1 MPLEGKIGLD
11 AAILHAV
18 TDTKFQGFKFV
29 KHIEFGQRQRSDSV
43 QTYGISHQH
52 RVKPATTAGSP
63 GGRAK
68 FLTFA
73 AKEFS
78 GLIQQFRGEGTTA
91 DTCRVGLN
99 DAYHIRNMPR
109 ADPPPGTGIAGD
121 RIG

>member
-18 TDTKFQGFKFV
+18 SDTKLQSFKFI
-29 KHIEFGQRQRSDSV
+29 KHIEFGQSQRSDSV

-52 RVKPATTAGSP
+52 RVKPATAAGSS

-68 FLTFA
+68 FLTLA

-78 GLIQQFRGEGTTA
+78 GLIQQFRREGTTA

-99 DAYHIRNMPR
+99 NAHHI
-109 ADPPPGTGIAGD
+109 
-121 RIG
+121 

>member
-18 TDTKFQGFKFV
+18 TDTKLQGFKFI
-29 KHIEFGQRQRSDSV
+29 KHIEFGQRQRSDTV
-43 QTYGISHQH
+43 QTHGISHQY
-52 RVKPATTAGSP
+52 RIKPATAAGSS

-73 AKEFS
+73 AKELT
-78 GLIQQFRGEGTTA
+78 GLILQFRGEGTTA

-99 DAYHIRNMPR
+99 DAYHV
-109 ADPPPGTGIAGD
+109 
-121 RIG
+121 